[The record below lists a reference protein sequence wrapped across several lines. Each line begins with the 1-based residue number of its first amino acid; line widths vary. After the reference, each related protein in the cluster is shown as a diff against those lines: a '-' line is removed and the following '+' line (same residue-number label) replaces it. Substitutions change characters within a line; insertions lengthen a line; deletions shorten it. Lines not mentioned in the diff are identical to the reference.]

1 MFSTFYSR
9 LIIKYDNEY
18 NFNLLGHKDNIYS
31 VNDHECKKKKLSD
44 NEFCL
49 ETDNNDKDDL
59 KCSDALVAEKILIV
73 SLIQ

>member
-1 MFSTFYSR
+1 MTVVTYKR
-9 LIIKYDNEY
+9 RNALRPG
-18 NFNLLGHKDNIYS
+18 L
-31 VNDHECKKKKLSD
+31 VNDHESKNKKLSD